1 MTLGESTLPLRVAI
15 IGSGPSGF
23 YAAEALFKADITVAV
38 DMFERL
44 PTPFGLLRG
53 GVAPDHQRMKSVT
66 SAYEKIASNDGFNF
80 YGNVCIGRDITVE
93 ELRQHYDALIFAC
106 GTESDRQL
114 GIPGEDLP
122 GSHTAT
128 EFVGWYNGHPD
139 YQGREFDLKQKAVAI
154 IGQGNVAIDVTRIL
168 AKSPRELGD
177 SDITHRAL
185 TMLSESN
192 IEDIYLI
199 GRRGPAQAAFTK
211 LEIQEMGELEDA
223 EPVVP
228 ELALNES
235 DKLEVESNNKARKNI
250 EVLEEF
256 FNRKLTGKKKRV
268 HVLFLKSPVAI
279 QGDGRVERIVL
290 EKNEL
295 TGEANA
301 QRASGTGEMESI
313 DVGLVF
319 RSIGYRGLP
328 MPGVPFDPSRGVF
341 PNENGRILDEGKKV
355 LGMYVTGWI
364 KRGPSGVIGT
374 NRKDSIET
382 VQTLI
387 ADIPALPPA
396 TIRDSSDVN
405 NLLSQRGVKVLTFS
419 HWQTI
424 DKLERE
430 AGEKVGKPREKFT
443 SLSDILSALHL

>member
-1 MTLGESTLPLRVAI
+1 MNLAESTSPLRVAI

-23 YAAEALFKADITVAV
+23 YAAEALFKTGMSVTV

-53 GVAPDHQRMKSVT
+53 GVAPDHQRMKSIA
-66 SAYEKIASNDGFNF
+66 SAYEKIAMNDGFHF
-80 YGNVCIGRDITVE
+80 FGNVCIGRDLTIE
-93 ELRQHYDALIFAC
+93 ELRHYYDALIFAC
-106 GTESDRQL
+106 GTESDRKL

-139 YQGREFDLKQKAVAI
+139 YQSRQFDLSQKAVAI

-168 AKSPRELGD
+168 AKSPSELMS
-177 SDITHRAL
+177 SDITENAL
-185 TMLSESN
+185 VALRNSN
-192 IEDIYLI
+192 VEDIYLI
-199 GRRGPAQAAFTK
+199 GRRGAAQAAFTQ
-211 LEIQEMGELEDA
+211 LEIQEMGELDES

-228 ELALNES
+228 ELELNDADRDEIAA
-235 DKLEVESNNKARKNI
+235 NNKARKNI
-250 EVLEEF
+250 EVLERF
-256 FNRKLTGKKKRV
+256 FNSSLSGKKKRV

-279 QGDGRVERIVL
+279 EGNGRVERLVL
-290 EKNEL
+290 EKNAL
-295 TGEANA
+295 SGEAGS
-301 QRASGTGEMESI
+301 QRAQGIGETETLN
-313 DVGLVF
+313 VGLVF

-328 MPGVPFDPSRGVF
+328 MPGVPFDPARGVF
-341 PNENGRILDEGKKV
+341 PNEGGRILDEGKPV
-355 LGMYVTGWI
+355 CGMYVTGWI

-387 ADIPALPPA
+387 DDIPSLKPA
-396 TIRDSSDVN
+396 DKRDSDDLQS
-405 NLLSQRGVKVLTFS
+405 LLLERGVKVLTFS

-443 SLSDILSALHL
+443 SLTDILSALHL